1 MVDLGAI
8 GFGLPPDERL
18 KEQSAY
24 IAQAALPFLR
34 EGLKTAREGRV
45 TWDPGAMEL
54 IFSAIDEMAPL
65 IDDPHRADFDEA
77 EKLLLHSV
85 FSAILNM
92 RKLGTLNERKMKM
105 IAAVVD
111 VFVELYST
119 AAQIVGLEVDRSGE

>member
-1 MVDLGAI
+1 MPNLGAI
-8 GFGLPPDERL
+8 GLGLPPNERL

-65 IDDPHRADFDEA
+65 IDEADFDEA

>member
-65 IDDPHRADFDEA
+65 IDEADFDEA